1 MRCRSASS
9 APLRAPFSATPPT
22 VTLPDRRPPTVTLN
36 LFVLC
41 TPAAPGSISRP
52 KTSVYVARWMLNQ
65 VQHDAGRNMPFYHR
79 RPSVGWGLSRVAVG
93 KQRGLRDALRRD
105 GSPPARGWR
114 GRVWDKGKRLPV
126 YKKRVTLPS
135 PTLCE
140 TLGHSSCWH
149 CVACAALSIG
159 AASKTDK
166 AFLCLMV
173 PAKHWL
179 EAHHLAFQ
187 KLCHFSLQITLRN
200 RLLWCNGILLTKEN
214 PNGYRE
220 SGAKPSGTA

>member
-1 MRCRSASS
+1 MQSTNE
-9 APLRAPFSATPPT
+9 FSMT
-22 VTLPDRRPPTVTLN
+22 
-36 LFVLC
+36 FGGSVL
-41 TPAAPGSISRP
+41 S
-52 KTSVYVARWMLNQ
+52 Y
-65 VQHDAGRNMPFYHR
+65 DR

-140 TLGHSSCWH
+140 ILGHSSCWH
-149 CVACAALSIG
+149 CVACAALAIG

-173 PAKHWL
+173 PARHWL
-179 EAHHLAFQ
+179 EANHLTFQ
-187 KLCHFSLQITLRN
+187 KRFHFPLQMSLRDQR
-200 RLLWCNGILLTKEN
+200 LWCNGFLLTKEN
-214 PNGYRE
+214 PNGHRE